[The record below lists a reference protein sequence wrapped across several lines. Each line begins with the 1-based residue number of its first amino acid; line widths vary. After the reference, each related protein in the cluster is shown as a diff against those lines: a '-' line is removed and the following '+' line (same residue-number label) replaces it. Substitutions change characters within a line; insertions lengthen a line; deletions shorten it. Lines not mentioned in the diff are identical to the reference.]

1 VNWGKVAI
9 LAIVLAAVGTG
20 AGIWYAQE
28 YGFYDEI
35 DPTGPGAQLG
45 AATET
50 GQMPLVIRDFQGID
64 ASSSPIRWRA
74 CARLDALP
82 EGLIPFEGATPLVGP
97 NWFDC
102 FDAERIGSDL
112 ESGAAQAFLGQSEIH
127 PDVDRVLAIYP
138 DGRIYGWHQYN
149 DKTPE
154 RGVMD

>member
-9 LAIVLAAVGTG
+9 LAIVFAAIGTG

-28 YGFYDEI
+28 YGFYDQI
-35 DPTGPGAQLG
+35 DPTGPDAVLEV
-45 AATET
+45 ET
-50 GQMPLVIRDFQGID
+50 AMGQTVLKIRDFQGID
-64 ASSSPIRWRA
+64 ANSSPIRWRA
-74 CARLDALP
+74 CATADDMP
-82 EGLIPFEGATPLVGP
+82 GDLIPYDGPTPLVGP

-102 FDAERIGSDL
+102 FDAGQIGTDL
-112 ESGAAQAFLGQSEIH
+112 ENGAAQAVLGQSEIH
-127 PDVDRVLAIYP
+127 ADVDRVLAIYP

>member
-9 LAIVLAAVGTG
+9 LAIALAAVGTG

-28 YGFYDEI
+28 YGFYDKI
-35 DPTGPGAQLG
+35 DPTGTDLS
-45 AATET
+45 AATEA
-50 GQMPLVIRDFQGID
+50 GPLPLDISDFQGINAD
-64 ASSSPIRWRA
+64 SSPIRWRA
-74 CARLDALP
+74 CARLDATP
-82 EGLIPFEGATPLVGP
+82 EGLIPFDGATPLVGP

-102 FDAERIGSDL
+102 FDAGQIGSDL
-112 ESGAAQAFLGQSEIH
+112 ERGAAQAFLGQPEIH